1 MTMINIIEKEKCC
14 GCTACENACP
24 QKCIEMIE
32 DAEGFL
38 YPQVDLKHCIDCH
51 LCEKVCPLHNQPDLS
66 HRELKTY
73 VVRSKSK
80 DILKNSTSGGVF
92 TSIMEYVLQQHGVV
106 YGVIMDDDRIIKHI
120 RVDDIDDPRLKM
132 IPGSKYVK
140 SEIRGIFMQ
149 VKSDLDAS
157 RMVCFSGTPCQVA
170 GLKSFLHRS
179 FENLITVDVVC
190 RGNPSPLYWK
200 KFVEY
205 QERRYKSRITEAKFR
220 SKTYGYHSGS
230 MRLTFA
236 NGKKYVGSVR
246 VNLFLKAFFED
257 LCSRPSCYNCAFKHA
272 HRASDLTLYDCWH
285 ASELANLKDD
295 DKGYTNVILQS
306 EKGQILFEAIRDSL
320 VFYETDTEKAIALD
334 GIMVRNCV
342 VWKDKRSTFF
352 RNLEQAD
359 DLAQHCSSFFKISA
373 KDYLIE
379 SMKKYLYFFK

>member
-1 MTMINIIEKEKCC
+1 MINIIDKKKCC

-24 QKCIEMIE
+24 QKCIKMIE
-32 DAEGFL
+32 DREGFL
-38 YPQVDLKHCIDCH
+38 YPQVDTQRCIDCH
-51 LCEKVCPLHNQPDLS
+51 LCEKVCPVLNPVNLPQG
-66 HRELKTY
+66 ELKTY
-73 VVRSKSK
+73 VVRDKRK

-106 YGVIMDDDRIIKHI
+106 YGVIMDDDRVVKHI
-120 RVDDIDDPRLKM
+120 RIDDIDDPKLRM

-140 SEIRGIFMQ
+140 SEIRGIFRQ
-149 VKSDLDAS
+149 VKTDLDAS
-157 RMVCFSGTPCQVA
+157 RPVCFSGTPCQVA
-170 GLKSFLHRS
+170 GLKAFLRKD

-200 KFVEY
+200 RYVEY
-205 QERRYKSRITEAKFR
+205 QEKRYGSRITEAKFR

-257 LCSRPSCYNCAFKHA
+257 LCSRPSCYDCAFKHA
-272 HRASDLTLYDCWH
+272 HRVSDLTIYDSWH
-285 ASELANLKDD
+285 AGELANLKDD
-295 DKGYTNVILQS
+295 DKGYTNVIIQS
-306 EKGQILFEAIRDSL
+306 EKGWKLLNMIGQCLDVYEADM
-320 VFYETDTEKAIALD
+320 EKAIALD

-342 VWKDKRSTFF
+342 EWNERRDTFF
-352 RNLEQAD
+352 VDLEQTG
-359 DLAQHCSSFFKISA
+359 DLEQHCKKYFRISA

-379 SMKKYLYFFK
+379 RVKKYVYFLK